1 MNQTSHS
8 HSHPQ
13 QEHNSSANAV
23 GTTGSDKSARTL
35 IKRWFLLSALLHG
48 STWSPCQQLHACSA
62 SVGIVICHQNHR
74 NSKSLETASINSV
87 SLKAQAPPNSG
98 LSSHPTFPQSARAT
112 PLDLEATLQRHGAHL
127 LGGSRVS
134 RWYGQDE
141 AQFVSCCCC
150 FVWAMAIPKLWD
162 SSKTVVC
169 TKVPLNSLI
178 WGALLWNI
186 SSWLDT
192 KLAHQALD
200 AFRHDDEG
208 RSGETS
214 LEQRAKPYATPL
226 KLNGWRPH
234 TAIFDRNHFPTV
246 VSGASSHPAIN
257 FQGGYR
263 MRSPP

>member
-35 IKRWFLLSALLHG
+35 IKRWFLLS
-48 STWSPCQQLHACSA
+48 QQLHACSA

-169 TKVPLNSLI
+169 TKVPLNP
-178 WGALLWNI
+178 WFGGPC
-186 SSWLDT
+186 
-192 KLAHQALD
+192 
-200 AFRHDDEG
+200 F
-208 RSGETS
+208 ETS
-214 LEQRAKPYATPL
+214 LPDLTQNL
-226 KLNGWRPH
+226 H
-234 TAIFDRNHFPTV
+234 TRH
-246 VSGASSHPAIN
+246 
-257 FQGGYR
+257 
-263 MRSPP
+263 

>member
-35 IKRWFLLSALLHG
+35 IMRWFLLSALLHG

-134 RWYGQDE
+134 RRYGQDE

-150 FVWAMAIPKLWD
+150 FVWAMAIHESSVEFLDLGGLALKHLFLTWHKTCTPGTRCFSTRWWRQKRRNI
-162 SSKTVVC
+162 SGAKSKTIC
-169 TKVPLNSLI
+169 YTI
-178 WGALLWNI
+178 EI
-186 SSWLDT
+186 
-192 KLAHQALD
+192 
-200 AFRHDDEG
+200 
-208 RSGETS
+208 
-214 LEQRAKPYATPL
+214 
-226 KLNGWRPH
+226 
-234 TAIFDRNHFPTV
+234 
-246 VSGASSHPAIN
+246 
-257 FQGGYR
+257 
-263 MRSPP
+263 